1 MQADCKSWV
10 MGLAAA
16 MVLPVLAAP
25 ACAETVTDWVDGS
38 KFKIRL
44 VGGSASQGAGPK
56 RTYAAV
62 EMRMASGWKTY
73 WRMPGDAGGMPPRF
87 DWTGSVN
94 LAAATVLYPAPQRME
109 DAIGDAV
116 GYKGA
121 AIFPVSV
128 QAKDPAK
135 PVELKAALEFGV
147 CREICIPAE
156 ATLSLVIPPETAP
169 APSSVTAALSA
180 VPRKADA
187 RLPNDPQLKSVE
199 AHLQGDK
206 PKLVVEALY
215 PADAKSADMFV
226 EGPQDI
232 YLPVP
237 VKVGESNGVARFEVD
252 LSQNSEAPPLMGKT
266 LTVTMTSKAGASEAR
281 WVVK

>member
-44 VGGSASQGAGPK
+44 VAGSASQGAGPK